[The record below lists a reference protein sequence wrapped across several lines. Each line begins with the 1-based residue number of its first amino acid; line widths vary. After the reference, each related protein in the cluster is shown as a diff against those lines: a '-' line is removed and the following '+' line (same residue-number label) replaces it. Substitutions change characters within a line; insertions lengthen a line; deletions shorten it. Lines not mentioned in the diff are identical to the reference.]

1 MRKLFTLAFAFTAL
15 LANSQTIYVN
25 TATGD
30 DSYDG
35 LSASVNGS
43 NGPKKTINAGV
54 TALNSGEILVI
65 ESGVYDE
72 NVVFNKNMQLVK
84 TGSAAV
90 VTSSITLTDAADI
103 VGNLPVDQAIQSV
116 SVTVHNGSSASDGYL
131 FVAENGVLY
140 LNGTQFTETLFA
152 SKNLILTPVGTVT
165 LGGIRMNG
173 NSAVLTLG
181 GDLAISNAIEVN
193 QFNGGFLELSAFD
206 LTLNTGAVITQG
218 SAGSF
223 VRTTGT
229 GSLILQSLSDAA
241 TVLPVGVGMLYAP
254 VSIDDANNTA
264 ETISLRVR
272 PATNANSFNPDLPS
286 AVNSFVGLEWI
297 MNESGAAGNNAVVR
311 FDYTGNSE
319 LNNWSEAQNRLV
331 ARNDGSNWVAGTD
344 SNIGDGFASATFT
357 SLGGTFAIYSDFPN
371 SIGEKNSLA
380 ASTVFPNPF
389 SNELFVALPVDA
401 KQVTFSLI
409 DLTGKVVSSGNII
422 SNVVSLPTDL
432 ASGAYFLS
440 LGMNGMQSV
449 IKVMKN

>member
-344 SNIGDGFASATFT
+344 SNIGEGFASATFT

>member
-15 LANSQTIYVN
+15 LANSQTVYVN

-54 TALNSGEILVI
+54 AALNSGEILVI

-84 TGSAAV
+84 TGAAAV
-90 VTSSITLTDAADI
+90 VASSITLTDAADI
-103 VGNLPVDQAIQSV
+103 VGNLPVDQAIQSP
-116 SVTVHNGSSASDGYL
+116 SVTVQSGSSAGDGYL

-140 LNGTQFTETLFA
+140 LNGAQFAESLFA
-152 SKNLILTPVGTVT
+152 SKSFILTPIGSVT
-165 LGGIRMNG
+165 IGGIRMNG

-181 GDLAISNAIEVN
+181 GDLNVSNAVEVN

-206 LTLNTGAVITQG
+206 LTLNTGALITQG

-229 GSLILQSLSDAA
+229 GSLILQSLSDAV

-254 VSIDDANNTA
+254 ATIDDANNSA
-264 ETISLRVR
+264 ETISIRVR
-272 PATNANSFNPDLPS
+272 SATNTNSFNPDLPA

-297 MNESGAAGNNAVVR
+297 MNESSAGGNNALVR

-331 ARNDGSNWVAGTD
+331 ARNDGSNWSSGAD
-344 SNIGDGFASATFT
+344 SNIGEGFASATFT

-371 SIGEKNSLA
+371 SIGENNSLG
-380 ASTVFPNPF
+380 SSVVFPNPF
-389 SNELFVALPVDA
+389 NNELFVALPADA
-401 KQVTFSLI
+401 NQVTFNLI
-409 DLTGKVVSSGNII
+409 DLTGKIVSSGNII
-422 SNVVSLPTDL
+422 SNVVSLPSDL

>member
-35 LSASVNGS
+35 LSASVSGN

-54 TALNSGEILVI
+54 AALNSGEILVI

-84 TGSAAV
+84 SGPTAV
-90 VTSSITLTDAADI
+90 VASSITLTDAADI
-103 VGNLPVDQAIQSV
+103 VGNLPVDQAIQSA
-116 SVTVHNGSSASDGYL
+116 SVTVHVGSSASDGYL

-140 LNGTQFTETLFA
+140 LNGTQFSESLFA
-152 SKNLILTPVGTVT
+152 SKSFILTPVGVVT

-181 GDLAISNAIEVN
+181 GDLNISNAIEVN

-206 LTLNTGAVITQG
+206 LTLNAGAVITQG

-254 VSIDDANNTA
+254 VTIDDANNTA

-272 PATNANSFNPDLPS
+272 SATNTNSFNPDLPA

-311 FDYTGNSE
+311 FDYTGISE
-319 LNNWSEAQNRLV
+319 LNNWADAQNRLV
-331 ARNDGSNWVAGTD
+331 ARNDGSNWAAGAD
-344 SNIGDGFASATFT
+344 SNIGEGFASATFT
-357 SLGGTFAIYSDFPN
+357 SLGGTFAVYSDFPN
-371 SIGEKNSLA
+371 SIGENNNLA
-380 ASTVFPNPF
+380 SSTVFPNPF
-389 SNELFVALPVDA
+389 SNELFVALPADA
-401 KQVTFSLI
+401 NQVTFNLI
-409 DLTGKVVSSGNII
+409 DLTGKIVSSGNII
-422 SNVVSLPTDL
+422 SNVVSLPSDL

>member
-241 TVLPVGVGMLYAP
+241 TVLPVGVEMLYAP

-344 SNIGDGFASATFT
+344 SNIGEGFASATFT